1 MGCPLA
7 SLTTPCSTELA
18 ADALATKSMTPIKPI
33 QIDLMNIIRK
43 RVATW
48 QTHNI
53 QFANF
58 DVASL
63 AVIWFCSDALLGC
76 LLGQHLMLRKH
87 SPGAKVVSENEWRN
101 LWTHRLSGPKA
112 APAAFSH
119 VVRNGAA
126 GSRVVRATSSTTV
139 PSNTRRT

>member
-1 MGCPLA
+1 M
-7 SLTTPCSTELA
+7 PCSPELA

-33 QIDLMNIIRK
+33 QIDLINIIRK

-53 QFANF
+53 QLANF

-63 AVIWFCSDALLGC
+63 RVIWFCSGALLVC

-87 SPGAKVVSENEWRN
+87 SRGAKVVSGNEWRN
-101 LWTHRLSGPKA
+101 LRTHRLSGPKA
-112 APAAFSH
+112 APASFSH

-126 GSRVVRATSSTTV
+126 GSRGVRATSSTTGW
-139 PSNTRRT
+139 

>member
-1 MGCPLA
+1 
-7 SLTTPCSTELA
+7 
-18 ADALATKSMTPIKPI
+18 MTPIKPI
-33 QIDLMNIIRK
+33 QIDLINMIRK

-63 AVIWFCSDALLGC
+63 RVIWFCSSAFLGC

-87 SPGAKVVSENEWRN
+87 SRVRKSYRENEWRN

-112 APAAFSH
+112 APASFSH

-126 GSRVVRATSSTTV
+126 GSRVVRAALPTTV
-139 PSNTRRT
+139 SSNSRRT